1 MLFGIFLQILLIF
14 IFVLKYFPP
23 CDIIVNDEFFG
34 GVFLDSLNLILC
46 AVAAAAIDFCI
57 MVLVITAYREK
68 SSAKKKWHNIAND
81 MELAEQDVIYELGC
95 DEVLIGRHASADIR
109 LPDMSV
115 SRYHA
120 MLTVAE
126 GVWTI
131 KDIGSKSGIYV
142 NGNLVREVALHEN
155 DVIKLGNRRL
165 IFRKRRSK
173 RVR

>member
-1 MLFGIFLQILLIF
+1 MDSLDLLLCTIAIAALDIC
-14 IFVLKYFPP
+14 IFVL
-23 CDIIVNDEFFG
+23 I
-34 GVFLDSLNLILC
+34 
-46 AVAAAAIDFCI
+46 
-57 MVLVITAYREK
+57 ITAYRERR
-68 SSAKKKWHNIAND
+68 SSKMNWHEVAND
-81 MELAEQDVIYELGC
+81 MELADDTNIYDLGC

-109 LPDMSV
+109 LPDLSV

-120 MLTVAE
+120 MLTVSG

-142 NGNLVREVALHEN
+142 NGNLTKEKVLHEN

-165 IFRKRRSK
+165 VFRKRRQQ

>member
-1 MLFGIFLQILLIF
+1 MLN
-14 IFVLKYFPP
+14 Y
-23 CDIIVNDEFFG
+23 G
-34 GVFLDSLNLILC
+34 GVLLNSLNLILC
-46 AVAAAAIDFCI
+46 AVAAAALDFCI
-57 MVLVITAYREK
+57 LVLIITACCEKK
-68 SSAKKKWHNIAND
+68 SSKKNWHTVSND
-81 MELAEQDVIYELGC
+81 MELVEQNKIYELGC

-120 MLTVAE
+120 MLTVVE

-142 NGNLVREVALHEN
+142 NGNLIREVALHEN

-165 IFRKRRSK
+165 IFRKRRSE